1 MNTKTI
7 NIDLGGATGPPLQNK
22 KQRKR
27 DGSKIEVPS
36 LNSNVREVTYPEIV
50 SARTLVED
58 VREPIKKIPK
68 NRVVT
73 ETKKWIFGPDE
84 LLPEKQ
90 MEYINKMKE
99 NVDEAQQKERIEV
112 FRLNSVDGSRSSL
125 NQSTASAEKVMCPT
139 SKFIMQQINQ
149 KIYGYGSQD
158 LKKGKYVESLIVD
171 SNDVLKLLFECK
183 NRCYYC
189 KESVQVLYQHVREPK
204 QWTLDRIDNSLG
216 HNKTNVLIACLNCNL
231 RRKTMHTERYVF
243 TKQLNIVKHN

>member
-7 NIDLGGATGPPLQNK
+7 NIDLGGATGPPDRK
-22 KQRKR
+22 ERKR
-27 DGSKIEVPS
+27 DGSKIEVPPF
-36 LNSNVREVTYPEIV
+36 NSNVREVTYPEIV
-50 SARTLVED
+50 SNRTLAED

-73 ETKKWIFGPDE
+73 ETTKWIFGPDE

-99 NVDEAQQKERIEV
+99 KIDELPAVI
-112 FRLNSVDGSRSSL
+112 NSVDGSQRSL
-125 NQSTASAEKVMCPT
+125 HQSTASAEKVMCPT